1 MLTGSVTCNLQ
12 HSCYFQCLVWKTK
25 SW

>member
-1 MLTGSVTCNLQ
+1 MLARAYSVKIRVI
-12 HSCYFQCLVWKTK
+12 FRCLVWKTK